1 MACSGIAEH
10 NEARRKAGR
19 AELLA
24 YRKKELMDRFTDNDM
39 NGIVNGRG
47 TYEEEILR
55 KSGYPSGANS
65 PNCAANVDRQRREMI
80 RQQQLVEYSAKL
92 PKRFS
97 STDYVSQW

>member
-1 MACSGIAEH
+1 MASSGIAEH

-24 YRKKELMDRFTDNDM
+24 FRKKQLLEKFTDSDNL
-39 NGIVNGRG
+39 NGLINGGG
-47 TYEEEILR
+47 TYEEEISR
-55 KSGYPSGANS
+55 KSGINGTTS
-65 PNCAANVDRQRREMI
+65 PNCAANVDRQRRELI